1 MSTTA
6 PQPTPPSR
14 PATGML
20 GQLADWFDDRTG
32 YRAFVHEALYERV
45 PGGARWRYVWGS
57 TLVFAF
63 MTQVITGLVL
73 WASYSASAQTAWE
86 SVYYIQHEMAGGWLL
101 RGIHHVMAQA
111 MVVLLALHLMQVVID
126 GAYRAPREVNFWL
139 GLILMKLVL
148 GMALTGYLLPWDQ
161 KGYWATR
168 VATNL
173 AGLVPMVGPA
183 LQQLVVGGPDY
194 GHHTLTRFFALHA
207 GFLPATL
214 VLFLVL
220 HLTLFRKHGLHAKEP
235 ITKPDSLFWPDQ
247 VLKDAVA
254 MLAVMAVVLGVIL
267 LPALRAMLAGEPVVT
282 GHLGAELGAPADPSQ
297 PYAAARPEWYFL
309 FLFQFLKVFEGWGAT
324 GEFLGAIVV
333 PGLTLGVM
341 FLMPILGRWNLG
353 HRFNVVFTFA
363 IVAGAGLLTAMALHE
378 DYYALWAD
386 RSAYADVEKLLKE
399 TGGDDQKLAAALGN
413 DPAKQAAF
421 EKRRHEFEAIRKS
434 EGFLVAVKQ
443 AKADAE
449 RAIELAG
456 RPEKIPPAGALSLI
470 RNDPL
475 SQGPRLFAQHC
486 ASCHAHIDPA
496 APDATAVL
504 AEASAANLFEFGRVL
519 WAQGLLDPKQVAGP
533 AYFGNTAHKEGDMV
547 SFVTDDLTDA
557 DTWKP
562 ADVKAVIAA
571 LAAEADL
578 PTGGVSAAVVKRG
591 QRLMA
596 DTDRCGSCHPYGDN
610 ETELG
615 YAPDLNGWGSREWL
629 VGIITDP
636 THQRFY
642 PETNDRMPSFGVSQ
656 DGGVPT
662 LSAVQIELIADWLRG
677 TWYRPE
683 RHAAADHATSS
694 HAAGDAVAGAL

>member
-1 MSTTA
+1 MSTT
-6 PQPTPPSR
+6 TSRDDGTKKPSS
-14 PATGML
+14 GLL
-20 GQLADWFDDRTG
+20 GGLADWLDDRTG
-32 YRAFVHEALYERV
+32 YRAVVHDALYERV

-57 TLVFAF
+57 CLVFAF

-139 GLILMKLVL
+139 GLILMQLVL

-173 AGLVPMVGPA
+173 AGLVPLVGPS

-214 VLFLVL
+214 VGFLVL
-220 HLTLFRKHGLHAKEP
+220 HLALFRKHGLHAKQP
-235 ITKPDSLFWPDQ
+235 ITKPDAMFWPDQ

-267 LPALRAMLAGEPVVT
+267 MPALRAMLAGEPIVT

-309 FLFQFLKVFEGWGAT
+309 FLFQFLKVFEGWGAS

-333 PGLTLGVM
+333 PGLTLGLM
-341 FLMPILGRWNLG
+341 FLMPIIGGWKLG
-353 HRFNVVFTFA
+353 HRFNIAFTVA
-363 IVAGAGLLTAMALHE
+363 ILAGAGLLTAMALHE

-386 RSAYADVEKLLKE
+386 KTAYADVEELLKT
-399 TGGDDQKLAAALGN
+399 TGGDEQKLAAALGN
-413 DPAKQAAF
+413 DEAKLAEF
-421 EKRRHEFEAIRKS
+421 EQRRHEYEAIRKS
-434 EGFLVAVKQ
+434 EAFLVAVKQ

-449 RAIELAG
+449 RAVELAG
-456 RPEKIPPAGALSLI
+456 RPEKIPPAGALSLV
-470 RNDPL
+470 RSDPL
-475 SQGPRLFAQHC
+475 SQGPLLFAQHC

-496 APDATAVL
+496 QPEAEAMF
-504 AEASAANLFEFGRVL
+504 AEASAANLFEFGGVA
-519 WAQGLLDPKQVAGP
+519 WARGLLDPEQVAG
-533 AYFGNTAHKEGDMV
+533 AGYFGNTAHKDGDMV
-547 SFVTDDLTDA
+547 SFVTEELSDPDS
-557 DTWKP
+557 WKP
-562 ADVKAVIAA
+562 MQVQAVIAA

-578 PTGGVSAAVVKRG
+578 PTGGASAELVATG
-591 QRLMA
+591 QKLMA
-596 DTDRCGSCHPYGDN
+596 DTDRCGSCHAYGDN

-642 PETNDRMPSFGVSQ
+642 PEDNDRMPSFGVAR
-656 DGGVPT
+656 DGGTAT
-662 LSAVQIELIADWLRG
+662 LTEEQIGLIADWLRG
-677 TWYRPE
+677 SWYRPE
-683 RHAAADHATSS
+683 PH
-694 HAAGDAVAGAL
+694 

>member
-6 PQPTPPSR
+6 PQADSPAKPTP
-14 PATGML
+14 GLL
-20 GQLADWFDDRTG
+20 GGLADWFDDRTG
-32 YRAFVHEALYERV
+32 YRALVNEALYERV

-57 TLVFAF
+57 ALVFAF

-139 GLILMKLVL
+139 GLILMQLVL

-173 AGLVPMVGPA
+173 AGLVPLVGPS

-214 VLFLVL
+214 VGFLVL
-220 HLTLFRKHGLHAKEP
+220 HLTLFRKHGLHAKQP
-235 ITKPDSLFWPDQ
+235 ITKPDAMFWPDQ

-267 LPALRAMLAGEPVVT
+267 LPALRAMLAGEPIVA

-309 FLFQFLKVFEGWGAT
+309 FLFQFLKVFEGWGAS

-333 PGLTLGVM
+333 PGLTLGLM
-341 FLMPILGRWNLG
+341 FLMPIIGRWKLG
-353 HRFNVVFTFA
+353 HRFNIAFTLA
-363 IVAGAGLLTAMALHE
+363 ILAGAGLLTAMALHE

-386 RSAYADVEKLLKE
+386 KTAYADVEELLKK
-399 TGGDDQKLAAALGN
+399 TGGDEQQLAAALGN
-413 DPAKQAAF
+413 DEEKLADF
-421 EKRRHEFEAIRKS
+421 EKRRHEYEAIRKS
-434 EGFLVAVKQ
+434 EAFLVAVKR

-449 RAIELAG
+449 RAVELAG
-456 RPEKIPPAGALSLI
+456 RPEKIPPAGALSLV
-470 RNDPL
+470 RSDPL
-475 SQGPRLFAQHC
+475 SQGPLLFAQHC

-496 APDATAVL
+496 KPEAAAMF
-504 AEASAANLFEFGRVL
+504 AQASAANLFEFGGVV
-519 WAQGLLDPKQVAGP
+519 WARGLLDPEQVAGP
-533 AYFGNTAHKEGDMV
+533 AYFGNTAHKDGDMV
-547 SFVTDDLTDA
+547 SFVTDELSDSDL
-557 DTWKP
+557 WKP
-562 ADVKAVIAA
+562 DQVQAVIAA

-578 PTGGVSAAVVKRG
+578 PTGGASADIVAKGRS
-591 QRLMA
+591 LMA
-596 DTDRCGSCHPYGDN
+596 DTDRCGSCHAYADN

-642 PETNDRMPSFGVSQ
+642 PEDNDRMPSFGVGT
-656 DGGVPT
+656 DGGPPT
-662 LSAVQIELIADWLRG
+662 LTENQIGLIADWLRG
-677 TWYRPE
+677 SWYRP
-683 RHAAADHATSS
+683 
-694 HAAGDAVAGAL
+694 AGH